1 MQIVKRR
8 EGARLPAVIIIT
20 KIMTEEIEMLQ
31 IKDTLVSLDVVERFF
46 ICDLG
51 KCLGECCIEG
61 DAGAPITKEEYE
73 KLKEIVPVVW
83 NDLMPQARK
92 VIEEQGVGYI
102 DEEGDLV
109 TQIVDGRNCVFTCYG
124 EGGMCMCAIEKAYR
138 EGRIDFYKPI
148 SCHLYPLRLTDYPS
162 FTAVN
167 YHSWKICKAAEV
179 LGRAK
184 GVRVYQFLKEPL
196 IRRFG
201 KEWYDE
207 LVLACEAYLEEYG
220 E

>member
-1 MQIVKRR
+1 
-8 EGARLPAVIIIT
+8 
-20 KIMTEEIEMLQ
+20 MLQ
-31 IKDTLVSLDVVERFF
+31 IQNALVSLDVIEKFF
-46 ICDLG
+46 VCNLD

-61 DAGAPITKEEYE
+61 DAGAPITEQEYAQ
-73 KLKEIVPVVW
+73 LKEILPEVYA
-83 NDLMPQARK
+83 DLLPAARLR
-92 VIEEQGVGYI
+92 IDEAGVAYV

-109 TQIVDGRNCVFTCYG
+109 TQIVEGRNCVFTCYG

>member
-1 MQIVKRR
+1 
-8 EGARLPAVIIIT
+8 
-20 KIMTEEIEMLQ
+20 MLQ
-31 IKDTLVSLDVVERFF
+31 IQNALVSLDVIEKFF
-46 ICDLG
+46 VCNLD

-61 DAGAPITKEEYE
+61 DAGAPITEQEYAQ
-73 KLKEIVPVVW
+73 LKEILPEVYA
-83 NDLMPQARK
+83 DLLPAARQR
-92 VIEEQGVGYI
+92 IDEAGVAYV

-109 TQIVDGRNCVFTCYG
+109 TQIVEGRNCVFTCYG

-196 IRRFG
+196 IRHFG

>member
-1 MQIVKRR
+1 
-8 EGARLPAVIIIT
+8 
-20 KIMTEEIEMLQ
+20 MLQ
-31 IKDTLVSLDVVERFF
+31 IQNALVSLDVIEKFF
-46 ICDLG
+46 VCNLD

-61 DAGAPITKEEYE
+61 DAGAPITEQEYAQ
-73 KLKEIVPVVW
+73 LKEILPEVYA
-83 NDLMPQARK
+83 DLLPAARQR
-92 VIEEQGVGYI
+92 IDEAGVAYV

-109 TQIVDGRNCVFTCYG
+109 TQIVEGRNCVFTCYG

-138 EGRIDFYKPI
+138 EGRIEFYKPI

>member
-1 MQIVKRR
+1 
-8 EGARLPAVIIIT
+8 
-20 KIMTEEIEMLQ
+20 MLQ
-31 IKDTLVSLDVVERFF
+31 IQNALVSLDVIEKFF
-46 ICDLG
+46 VCNLD

-61 DAGAPITKEEYE
+61 DAGAPITEQEYAQ
-73 KLKEIVPVVW
+73 LKEILPEVYA
-83 NDLMPQARK
+83 DLLPAARQR
-92 VIEEQGVGYI
+92 IDEAGVAYV

-109 TQIVDGRNCVFTCYG
+109 TQIVEGRNCVFTCYG

-179 LGRAK
+179 LGHAK

>member
-1 MQIVKRR
+1 
-8 EGARLPAVIIIT
+8 
-20 KIMTEEIEMLQ
+20 MLQ

-73 KLKEIVPVVW
+73 KLKEIVPLVW

-124 EGGMCMCAIEKAYR
+124 EGGMCQCAIEKAYR
-138 EGRIDFYKPI
+138 AGDRLLQAHFVPSLSATSPGAVALHGCEFPSLEDLQGCRGAWQGEGCALVSIPEGAAD
-148 SCHLYPLRLTDYPS
+148 
-162 FTAVN
+162 TAVW
-167 YHSWKICKAAEV
+167 S
-179 LGRAK
+179 
-184 GVRVYQFLKEPL
+184 
-196 IRRFG
+196 
-201 KEWYDE
+201 
-207 LVLACEAYLEEYG
+207 
-220 E
+220 

>member
-1 MQIVKRR
+1 
-8 EGARLPAVIIIT
+8 
-20 KIMTEEIEMLQ
+20 MLQ
-31 IKDTLVSLDVVERFF
+31 IQNALVSLDVIEKFF
-46 ICDLG
+46 VCNLD

-61 DAGAPITKEEYE
+61 DAGAPITEQEYAQ
-73 KLKEIVPVVW
+73 LKEILPEVYA
-83 NDLMPQARK
+83 DLLPAARQR
-92 VIEEQGVGYI
+92 IDEAGVAYV

-138 EGRIDFYKPI
+138 EGRIGFYKPI

>member
-1 MQIVKRR
+1 
-8 EGARLPAVIIIT
+8 
-20 KIMTEEIEMLQ
+20 MLQ

-124 EGGMCMCAIEKAYR
+124 EGGMCQCAIEKAYR
-138 EGRIDFYKPI
+138 AGKTDFYKPI
-148 SCHLYPLRLTDYPS
+148 SCHL
-162 FTAVN
+162 
-167 YHSWKICKAAEV
+167 
-179 LGRAK
+179 
-184 GVRVYQFLKEPL
+184 
-196 IRRFG
+196 
-201 KEWYDE
+201 
-207 LVLACEAYLEEYG
+207 
-220 E
+220 

>member
-1 MQIVKRR
+1 
-8 EGARLPAVIIIT
+8 
-20 KIMTEEIEMLQ
+20 MLQ
-31 IKDTLVSLDVVERFF
+31 IQNALVSLDVIEKFF
-46 ICDLG
+46 VCNLD

-61 DAGAPITKEEYE
+61 DAGAPITEQEYAH
-73 KLKEIVPVVW
+73 LKEILPEVYA
-83 NDLMPQARK
+83 DLLPAARQR
-92 VIEEQGVGYI
+92 IDEAGVAYV

-109 TQIVDGRNCVFTCYG
+109 TQIVEGRNCVFTCYG

>member
-1 MQIVKRR
+1 
-8 EGARLPAVIIIT
+8 
-20 KIMTEEIEMLQ
+20 MLQ
-31 IKDTLVSLDVVERFF
+31 IQNALVSLDVIEKFF
-46 ICDLG
+46 VCNLD

-61 DAGAPITKEEYE
+61 DAGAPITEQEYAQ
-73 KLKEIVPVVW
+73 LKEILPEVYA
-83 NDLMPQARK
+83 DLLPAARQR
-92 VIEEQGVGYI
+92 IDEAGVAYV

-109 TQIVDGRNCVFTCYG
+109 TQIVEGCNCVFTCYG

>member
-1 MQIVKRR
+1 
-8 EGARLPAVIIIT
+8 
-20 KIMTEEIEMLQ
+20 MLQ
-31 IKDTLVSLDVVERFF
+31 IQNALVSLDVIEKFF
-46 ICDLG
+46 VCNLD

-61 DAGAPITKEEYE
+61 DAGAPITEQEYAQ
-73 KLKEIVPVVW
+73 LKEILPEVYA
-83 NDLMPQARK
+83 DLLPAARQR
-92 VIEEQGVGYI
+92 IDEAGVAYV

-109 TQIVDGRNCVFTCYG
+109 TQIVEGRNCVFTCYG
-124 EGGMCMCAIEKAYR
+124 EGGMCIWAIEKAYR

>member
-1 MQIVKRR
+1 MAYQTTI
-8 EGARLPAVIIIT
+8 
-20 KIMTEEIEMLQ
+20 LQ
-31 IKDTLVSLDVVERFF
+31 IQNALVSLDVIEKFF
-46 ICDLG
+46 VCNLD

-61 DAGAPITKEEYE
+61 DAGAPITEQEYAQ
-73 KLKEIVPVVW
+73 LKEILPEVYA
-83 NDLMPQARK
+83 DLLPAARQR
-92 VIEEQGVGYI
+92 IDEAGVAYV

-109 TQIVDGRNCVFTCYG
+109 TQIVEGRNCVFTCYG